1 MPIYALTNDIYIGS
15 VNNPTYHFQN
25 PQIALN
31 SPSGTFALD
40 VIGNELS
47 IDTFTVTVRIT
58 EDYLYGALYDS
69 ADSQLF
75 DSAGR
80 PFFVLID
87 AEKTTLR
94 DLMDSFEYGT
104 PVWWY
109 VAGEFYAKGYIKSVD
124 RVSKYGFKFTCVSG
138 VGLLDTP
145 MHTGGVY
152 ENTSIPTVLAS
163 IIGGAFTYTVSAA
176 VAADVISGRLP
187 YDTRR
192 NNLHRL
198 LFATGAALM
207 KGDASNDYV
216 IDYLP
221 GNVTDIPAS
230 RVSING
236 SVDYQLPSNK
246 VEITEH
252 AFFVS
257 ESQPTETLFDTG
269 DVIADNQLVVFEDAV
284 VVTTLATTGTLT
296 VSESGPN
303 YAIVSGLGT
312 LTGKYYVHTKQIV
325 QYTENPNNAPERV
338 RRVTECELV
347 TALNSYNVLRRVMNY
362 YHSSKVVKAKLLTQG
377 ERCGQLLRMTD
388 AFGDLTEAYL
398 SRMDAL
404 VTSVIGADCQL
415 IEGYTPGN
423 NGNYYNDYLIVT
435 EDDIVNGTW
444 NVPQALRGKKARI
457 VLFSGAQGG
466 QGGWYGNGMGTA
478 EGKPP
483 SGISVST
490 QSLVYVGDK
499 GDIQKGFAGG
509 AGGHGGKSAARILN
523 IDISELAN
531 SYSVTLGEGG
541 EGGEGGTAVRPE
553 PEYHPTDVTYTA
565 PQDGQQGGDSVFGS
579 YSTASGVAFEGTY
592 SNMITGE
599 VLATSGDDGEAGA
612 DGGDGGASETY
623 LAFDTREEAQAYS
636 YAVSGRGKAGK
647 SFGSIEGGA
656 GVDGGAGMA
665 PFNNTNG
672 TYARLPRKYIVFG
685 LPGGAGGGGAA
696 AGGGGK
702 VGTVGKSGSIG
713 YLSFGESVV
722 TYYVN
727 AAYLTVD
734 SDYPD
739 GYYLRTNFCSVG
751 GDGGDVSLI
760 PSQPI
765 YKGGKGGYGGGGGGG
780 AGQCIGKVNVQQGA
794 VTTVYVGTAYGGKGG
809 NGGKGGKGSD
819 GFFVVYFRT

>member
-1 MPIYALTNDIYIGS
+1 MALLTNDIYVGS
-15 VNNPTYHFQN
+15 VSDPLYHFTN
-25 PQIALN
+25 ADVELGGFN
-31 SPSGTFALD
+31 GSFALD
-40 VIGNELS
+40 VIGNELK
-47 IDTFTVTVRIT
+47 IDQFTVTVRMT
-58 EDYLYGALYDS
+58 EDYLYDALYDS
-69 ADSQLF
+69 ADLQLF

-207 KGDASNDYV
+207 KGDDSNDYV

-221 GNVTDIPAS
+221 ANLIDIPPS
-230 RVSING
+230 RISIRG
-236 SVDYQLPSNK
+236 SVNYQLPSNK
-246 VEITEH
+246 VEVTEH
-252 AFFVS
+252 AFFVR

-269 DVIADNQLVVFEDAV
+269 DVIADNQLVVFDDAV
-284 VVTTLATTGTLT
+284 VVSTLATTGTLT
-296 VSESGPN
+296 VSESGAN
-303 YAIVSGLGT
+303 YAIVNGLGT

-325 QYTENPNNAPERV
+325 QYTENPDNAPDRV
-338 RRVTECELV
+338 RHVSEDCELI
-347 TALNSYNVLRRVMNY
+347 TALNSYNVIRRVMNY

-398 SRMDAL
+398 SRMDSL

-466 QGGWYGNGMGTA
+466 QGGWYGSGMGTA
-478 EGKPP
+478 EGKPS

-509 AGGHGGKSAARILN
+509 AGGHGGKAAARILN

-553 PEYHPTDVTYTA
+553 PTYHPTGVTYTA
-565 PQDGQQGGDSVFGS
+565 PQDGQLGEDSVFGS
-579 YSTASGVAFEGTY
+579 YSTASGVSFEGTY

-623 LAFDTREEAQAYS
+623 RVFDTLAEAQAYS
-636 YAVSGRGKAGK
+636 YASAGRGKAGK
-647 SFGSIEGGA
+647 SFGSFEGGG
-656 GVDGGAGMA
+656 GVDGGGGLT
-665 PFNNTNG
+665 PFNNTSG
-672 TYARLPRKYIVFG
+672 EYARLPRKYIVFG

-696 AGGGGK
+696 AGGVGN
-702 VGTVGKSGSIG
+702 VGTVGHSGAAGYSIYG
-713 YLSFGESVV
+713 MTVT

-727 AAYLTVD
+727 SVSTITGE
-734 SDYPD
+734 SYPD
-739 GYYLRTNFCSVG
+739 GYFTRVNNCSLG
-751 GDGGDVSLI
+751 GDGGDVSVI
-760 PSQPI
+760 PPQAI
-765 YKGGKGGYGGGGGGG
+765 FTGGKGGYGGGGGGG
-780 AGQCIGKVNVQQGA
+780 AGQCIGKVTIQEGA
-794 VTTVYVGTAYGGKGG
+794 VTTREVGMAFGGKGG
-809 NGGKGGKGSD
+809 NGGKGGKGSN